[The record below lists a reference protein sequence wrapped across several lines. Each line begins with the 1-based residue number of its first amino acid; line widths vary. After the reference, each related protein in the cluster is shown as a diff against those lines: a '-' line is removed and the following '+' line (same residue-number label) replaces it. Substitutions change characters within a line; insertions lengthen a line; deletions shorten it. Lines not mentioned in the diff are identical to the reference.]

1 MVPAPDSLQTI
12 AEQFDAAKLAK
23 TVLKSLRRHQQG
35 QLRIFTTHGPQ
46 WTLFFHEGKLLWV
59 TASEHRFRRWH
70 RLMSRVNI
78 SPTNLQLRNEPQ
90 PSHEDLWEIGIL
102 SVLIQRGNT
111 KVETATNA
119 VEIHLF
125 ETLFDLFHCADR
137 VIQIGHTPDT
147 KGLAAFPCP
156 PRLDPEV
163 LVNKSYKCLKGW
175 QKTILEN
182 FPMTH
187 APAIVSREKLLA
199 QTSDRRSYE
208 TIVSFGT
215 GRFSIQDLCLSHRKD
230 PLSLAQLL
238 IPYVEKG
245 MLNLQPLVDLA
256 DPFAAAAPKPTATAR
271 NPSAKPAPMILCVDD
286 SPQIGYI
293 LEQILRPAGYR
304 VLTLQDTCEV
314 MSVVLRQKPDLM
326 LLDLVMPVFSGYELC
341 SHIRRVSA
349 FKNTPVIFLTGS
361 DGVVD
366 RMRAKLVGANDFLS
380 KPVDEAKVLGV
391 MKKYAPITAS

>member
-1 MVPAPDSLQTI
+1 MVPASDSLQTV

-35 QLRIFTTHGPQ
+35 QLKVFTNHGPQ
-46 WTLFFHEGKLLWV
+46 WTLFFYGGKLLWI

-90 PSHEDLWEIGIL
+90 PSNEDLWEISIL
-102 SVLIQRGNT
+102 EVLLQRGST
-111 KVETATNA
+111 KLETAVNA

-125 ETLFDLFHCADR
+125 EALFDLFHSADR
-137 VIQIGHTPDT
+137 VIQIGHTPDI
-147 KGLAAFPCP
+147 KGLNPFPCP
-156 PRLDPEV
+156 PRPDPEV

-175 QKTILEN
+175 QKTALQP
-182 FPMTH
+182 FPMTF

-215 GRFSIQDLCLSHRKD
+215 ARFSIQDLCLSHRKD

-245 MLNLQPLVDLA
+245 MLNLQPLADLA
-256 DPFAAAAPKPTATAR
+256 DPFASPKAPSTTPKAS
-271 NPSAKPAPMILCVDD
+271 SAKTAPLILCVDD

-314 MSVVLRQKPDLM
+314 MSVVLRQKPDVM

-349 FKNTPVIFLTGS
+349 FKTTPIVFLTGS

-366 RMRAKLVGANDFLS
+366 RMRAKMVGATNFLS
-380 KPVDEAKVLGV
+380 KPVDEVKVLAL
-391 MKKYAPITAS
+391 MQKYAPIAK